1 MAVSLWHDL
10 KVRLGLEDDWDDEYY
25 EEDSAHHEPE
35 DEADEAFAPS
45 RREPPYQSPYGS
57 GAGPGAV
64 KRLDRGPDLERARGG
79 SQDAPRSSYDSPRG
93 AGSLRSVPAGPGAA
107 PGSANMK
114 MHIVEPKSFTEAQSI
129 ADKFKQGTPVIMNM
143 ASTSP
148 ELAKRLLDFASGLT
162 YGLDGGLQ
170 KVSDRVFMLTP
181 HNVDVSDAD
190 RRRLRDTGL
199 FSVD

>member
-1 MAVSLWHDL
+1 VGLWHRM

-25 EEDSAHHEPE
+25 DDE
-35 DEADEAFAPS
+35 DEEYDDDLDSDSGPQP
-45 RREPPYQSPYGS
+45 RREAVPYESPYGS
-57 GAGPGAV
+57 GAHAGAV
-64 KRLDRGPDLERARGG
+64 KRLDRGPDLDRAR
-79 SQDAPRSSYDSPRG
+79 S
-93 AGSLRSVPAGPGAA
+93 AGSSSTLRSVPTGGASVTPVA
-107 PGSANMK
+107 ANMK

-143 ASTSP
+143 ADTP
-148 ELAKRLLDFASGLT
+148 PDLAKRLLDFASGLT

-170 KVSDRVFMLTP
+170 KVSDKVFMLTP

-199 FSVD
+199 FSQ